1 MPYSV
6 RKQEGTENYEV
17 INTET
22 EEVKAVHEPPD
33 AKEKA
38 ERQLH
43 LLHAIEHND
52 AFPRATGPHGS
63 S

>member
-6 RKQEGTENYEV
+6 RPVAGTENYEV

-22 EEVKAVHEPPD
+22 DDVKAVHEPPN

-38 ERQLH
+38 DRQVE
-43 LLHAIEHND
+43 LLHEVEGEFD
-52 AFPRATGPHGS
+52 HGE
-63 S
+63 

>member
-38 ERQLH
+38 EKQRD
-43 LLHAIEHND
+43 LLEEIEHNPGWEPSD
-52 AFPRATGPHGS
+52 G
-63 S
+63 